1 LPDKIKKPFA
11 SRLRQYI
18 ITGLLVVLPLWV
30 TWLVIDFLFG
40 LISAAGGP
48 WIRAFAAVWSGVAP
62 GFSAWLLDPFV
73 QTVGA
78 FVFALVVLYFLGWFA
93 SRVIGRQVLAYFNSL
108 IEQIPLVQ
116 TIYGSTR
123 KLLAA
128 LQQKPGSV
136 QRVVLIEFPTPSM
149 KTVGLVTRTFLDAD
163 TGQELAA
170 VYVPTTPN
178 PTSGYLEI
186 VPVKNLVSTDWTLD
200 DAMGF
205 IISGGVVG
213 PHQINYTKSR

>member
-1 LPDKIKKPFA
+1 MSDQVNKPFV
-11 SRLRQYI
+11 SRLRQYV

-40 LISAAGGP
+40 LISSAGGP
-48 WIRAFAAVWSGVAP
+48 WIRAFARLWSGVAP
-62 GFSAWLLDPFV
+62 AFTQGLLNPYIQAICAF
-73 QTVGA
+73 A
-78 FVFALVVLYFLGWFA
+78 FVLVVLYFLGWFA
-93 SRVIGRQVLAYFNSL
+93 SRVLGKQALAYFNTVV
-108 IEQIPLVQ
+108 EQIPFVQ

-128 LQQKPGSV
+128 LQQKPSRV

-149 KTVGLVTRTFLDAD
+149 KTVGLVTRTFFDVD

-186 VPVKNLVSTDWTLD
+186 VPLENVISTDWSLD
-200 DAMGF
+200 DAMSF
-205 IISGGVVG
+205 IISGGTVG
-213 PHQINYTKSR
+213 PNQINYSKSH

>member
-1 LPDKIKKPFA
+1 VSDKALKPSA
-11 SRLRQYI
+11 SRVRQYV

-40 LISAAGGP
+40 LISSAGGP
-48 WIRAFAAVWSGVAP
+48 WIRGFARIWEGIAP
-62 GFSAWLLDPFV
+62 GFAQWLLHPLIQAV
-73 QTVGA
+73 C
-78 FVFALVVLYFLGWFA
+78 ALAVVLIFLYFLGWFA
-93 SRVIGRQVLAYFNSL
+93 SRVLGRQALAYFNTL
-108 IEQIPLVQ
+108 VEQIPLVK

-136 QRVVLIEFPTPSM
+136 QRVVLIEFPTPQM
-149 KTVGLVTRTFLDAD
+149 KTVGLVTRTFFDAD

-186 VPVKNLVSTDWTLD
+186 VPVQNIVSTDWSFD

-205 IISGGVVG
+205 IISGGTIG
-213 PHQINYTKSR
+213 PNQINYSKSR

>member
-1 LPDKIKKPFA
+1 VPDKALKPSA
-11 SRLRQYI
+11 SRVRQYL

-30 TWLVIDFLFG
+30 TWLVVDFLFG
-40 LISAAGGP
+40 LIFSAGAP
-48 WIRAFAAVWSGVAP
+48 WIRAFAQLWSGVAP
-62 GFSAWLLDPFV
+62 RFTEWLLNPFI
-73 QTVGA
+73 QSVGGFI
-78 FVFALVVLYFLGWFA
+78 FVLVVLYFLGWFA
-93 SRVIGRQVLAYFNSL
+93 SRVLGRQALAYFNSL
-108 IEQIPLVQ
+108 IEQIPFIQ

-136 QRVVLIEFPTPSM
+136 QRVVLIEFPTPQM
-149 KTVGLVTRTFLDAD
+149 KTVGLVTRTFLDTD

-186 VPVKNLVSTDWTLD
+186 VPVKNIVSTDWSLD

-205 IISGGVVG
+205 IISGGTVG
-213 PHQINYTKSR
+213 PENVNYTRSR